1 MRRVVVTGMGI
12 VCSIGNNKAEVL
24 DSLKEGRSGITFQPE
39 YAAQGLRSHVA
50 GSVKNLD
57 VNALIDRKLMRFMA
71 DGHAYAWI
79 AMQEAI
85 ADAKLPEALVSNLRT
100 GLVVGAGGASHLS
113 ILDGIDTM
121 RDKGVRRVGPYM
133 VTKAMA
139 SGVSACLAT
148 GAKIKGINYSIS
160 SACATSAHCI
170 GNGMEQIQMGKQD
183 IVFAGGAEEENW
195 TLSFMFD
202 AMGALSS
209 KYNETPDKAS
219 RTYDAD
225 RDGFVI
231 SGGGGI
237 LVLEEYEHAK
247 ARGAKI
253 YAELV
258 GYGATSDGYDMVA
271 PSGEGAMR
279 CMRMALNDANGNDVG
294 PVDYINTHG
303 TSTPVGDV
311 KEIEAIREVFAGEF
325 ADKSRAVPHI
335 ASTKSLTGH
344 ALGAAGVN
352 EAIYTLLMMDNNFVA
367 ASANI
372 DTLDA
377 AADGLPIVRQR
388 LDNVNIQTA
397 VSNSFGFGGTNA
409 TLTFSRKGL

>member
-12 VCSIGNNKAEVL
+12 VCSIGNNKAEVV

-57 VNALIDRKLMRFMA
+57 VEAIIDRKLMRFMA
-71 DGHAYAWI
+71 NGHAYAWI

-85 ADAKLPEALVSNLRT
+85 ADAGLPEDQVSNLRT
-100 GLVVGAGGASHLS
+100 GLIVGAGGASHES
-113 ILDGIDTM
+113 ISAGIDTL

-148 GAKIKGINYSIS
+148 GAKIKGVNYSIS

-170 GNGMEQIQMGKQD
+170 GAGAEQIQLGKQD
-183 IVFAGGAEEENW
+183 IVFAGGAEEEHW

-219 RTYDAD
+219 RTYDTE

-271 PSGEGAMR
+271 PSGEGAQR
-279 CMRMALNDANGNDVG
+279 CMRMALLDANGKDVG
-294 PVDYINTHG
+294 QVDYVNTHG

-311 KEIEAIREVFAGEF
+311 KEIEAIRSVFSNTEYP
-325 ADKSRAVPHI
+325 VPHI

-352 EAIYTLLMMDNNFVA
+352 EAIYTLLMMENKFIA

-372 DTLDA
+372 DNLDLA
-377 AADGLPIVRQR
+377 AEGLPIVRQR
-388 LDNVNIQTA
+388 IDNVDIQTA
-397 VSNSFGFGGTNA
+397 LSNSFGFGGTNA